1 MKCKILIIIFLCTI
15 LFTLGCNKTENQNS
29 ADDLKKKELELKEK
43 ELQLKEKELEQQ
55 KLVVN
60 KTDSVVNIEIKPLVI
75 SAFFISDNKQESM
88 NLVDNKDFNLFNVI
102 IGEGSY
108 KNKNLP
114 AGNSVR
120 IKVENFSNV
129 EANYEISVKE
139 ETEMSGKSKFKI
151 RKKIE
156 DKINANE
163 NKSKTIEFVIN
174 DIGCMPLIISAVA
187 FSGNIRK
194 ETVKK
199 IDFFCGE

>member
-1 MKCKILIIIFLCTI
+1 M
-15 LFTLGCNKTENQNS
+15 
-29 ADDLKKKELELKEK
+29 
-43 ELQLKEKELEQQ
+43 
-55 KLVVN
+55 
-60 KTDSVVNIEIKPLVI
+60 
-75 SAFFISDNKQESM
+75 
-88 NLVDNKDFNLFNVI
+88 
-102 IGEGSY
+102 
-108 KNKNLP
+108 P

-151 RKKIE
+151 RKKIA